1 MDSQLGRAHC
11 HQHVALPV
19 FGVVIL
25 ARQDRLTNARGPF
38 RSPVIEFASDSL
50 NEKASISQ
58 VANHLAALVA
68 VHYRHLLTLTRKGN
82 LMRTMAPRAT
92 TISIILSLLFL
103 SPVTLMAQTGLS
115 DWSRLSSVASGSKL
129 SVKLKDGKTVEG
141 SLRSVSDTGLSLT
154 VKNADRELRRDD
166 VLTVHELAAKSVTK
180 STLIGL
186 GVGAGAGAAIGIA
199 GDASGHDNGFEKID
213 NTVAAGVAV
222 LGAGVGALSGFLI
235 GRSGKKRV
243 LLYESK

>member
-1 MDSQLGRAHC
+1 
-11 HQHVALPV
+11 
-19 FGVVIL
+19 
-25 ARQDRLTNARGPF
+25 
-38 RSPVIEFASDSL
+38 
-50 NEKASISQ
+50 
-58 VANHLAALVA
+58 
-68 VHYRHLLTLTRKGN
+68 
-82 LMRTMAPRAT
+82 MRTKAPKAT
-92 TISIILSLLFL
+92 TITLILSLLFL
-103 SPVTLMAQTGLS
+103 SPVTLMAQTALS
-115 DWSRLSSVASGSKL
+115 DWSRLNSVASGSKL

-154 VKNADRELRRDD
+154 VKNNERQLRRDD
-166 VLTVHELAAKSVTK
+166 VLTVHEVAPKSVKK

-199 GDASGHDNGFEKID
+199 GDASGDDVGFEKLD
-213 NTVAAGVAV
+213 NSIAAGVAV